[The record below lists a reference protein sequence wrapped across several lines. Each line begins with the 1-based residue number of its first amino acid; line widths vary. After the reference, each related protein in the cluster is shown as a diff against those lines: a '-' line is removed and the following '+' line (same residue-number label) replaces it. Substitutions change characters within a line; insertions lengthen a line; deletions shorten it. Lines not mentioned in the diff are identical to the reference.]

1 MPIVVQPDLHLQVR
15 VGPIDTCDKASYLI
29 RECLKI
35 TPCRDRRDVF
45 EEPHHWPIIPIPKQ
59 DWSTSPHSTIRKIL
73 MSTSSARRSRCA
85 SEMMLI
91 YLTKVVFLQDDCVC
105 VVNLRPHF
113 LFIPHHPITSYDSY
127 LRYRPHIVCILNYNL
142 YYCFNDSY
150 ISNSLARSAMKL
162 ESRIPFTS
170 TYRTSRS
177 RHIFYDLCFGSPA
190 HK

>member
-1 MPIVVQPDLHLQVR
+1 MQS
-15 VGPIDTCDKASYLI
+15 G
-29 RECLKI
+29 
-35 TPCRDRRDVF
+35 
-45 EEPHHWPIIPIPKQ
+45 PIIPIPKQ

-142 YYCFNDSY
+142 YYCFNDSS
-150 ISNSLARSAMKL
+150 ISNSIAGKICYEVRSWKAASL
-162 ESRIPFTS
+162 SHPHTGQVGAATS
-170 TYRTSRS
+170 SMIYALV
-177 RHIFYDLCFGSPA
+177 HQLINKNL
-190 HK
+190 